1 MATATQAALAR
12 AAHRLQVA
20 YDILDRLRLVE
31 RWRPFG
37 NPVLVGAVAYEL
49 VVAPDIDLEIYCDEP
64 RIEDGFTVLGACA
77 LQPGTRKVRFANELD
92 GPDQGL
98 YWQVRYRHT
107 TGQEW
112 KIDMWSMRRDH
123 PGPTSASLVEPMKRA
138 LTDETRRAIL
148 EIKEG
153 LRLDPAVQCGSIHV
167 YRAVLGA
174 GVRTLDGFK
183 AWLADNRVDGLI
195 DWRPNPPRHADTGG

>member
-1 MATATQAALAR
+1 MDITTDTVFAR
-12 AAHRLQVA
+12 AASRMQVA
-20 YDILDRLRLVE
+20 YDVLDRLQLLE

-37 NPVLVGAVAYEL
+37 NPILVGAVAYEL
-49 VVAPDIDLEIYCDEP
+49 VVAPDIDIEIFCDEP
-64 RIEDGFTVLGACA
+64 RIEDGFTVLRACA
-77 LQPGTRKVRFANELD
+77 LQPGTRRARFANLLD

-98 YWQVRYRHT
+98 YWQVRYRHAS
-107 TGQEW
+107 GQEW
-112 KIDMWSMRRDH
+112 NVDMWSMRHDH

-153 LRLDPAVQCGSIHV
+153 LLLDPAVPCPSIHI
-167 YRAVLGA
+167 YRAVLDA
-174 GVRTLDGFK
+174 GVRTLDGFQ

-195 DWRPNPPRHADTGG
+195 DWKPNSPGK